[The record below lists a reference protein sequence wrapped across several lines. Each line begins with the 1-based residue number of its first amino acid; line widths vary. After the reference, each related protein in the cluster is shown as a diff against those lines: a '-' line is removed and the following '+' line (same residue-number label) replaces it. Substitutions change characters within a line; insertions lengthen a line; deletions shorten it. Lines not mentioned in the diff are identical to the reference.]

1 MLLNVLRDVKPEYV
15 AVAFDVGETFRHRDY
30 ADYKGH
36 RERMPDDLR
45 QQIERIQDVVRV
57 FNIPIFTREGFEADD
72 VLGTL
77 ARQGDEQGVDTII
90 VTGDRDIVQCVTEK
104 TTVLT
109 SGRRFSDTIFYTP
122 QSVQEKYG
130 LAPKQLIDLKSL
142 IGDKSDNVPG
152 VKGVGEKGATD
163 LLQRYGSVD
172 AVYEHLDEIT
182 AKRTREAL
190 GGRPRRAHS
199 SANTW

>member
-1 MLLNVLRDVKPEYV
+1 
-15 AVAFDVGETFRHRDY
+15 
-30 ADYKGH
+30 
-36 RERMPDDLR
+36 MPDDLR
-45 QQIERIQDVVRV
+45 QQIVRIQDVVRV

-77 ARQGDEQGVDTII
+77 ARQGDAQGVETII

-142 IGDKSDNVPG
+142 IGDKSDWAAICLLCCAMEPG
-152 VKGVGEKGATD
+152 
-163 LLQRYGSVD
+163 
-172 AVYEHLDEIT
+172 
-182 AKRTREAL
+182 
-190 GGRPRRAHS
+190 
-199 SANTW
+199 